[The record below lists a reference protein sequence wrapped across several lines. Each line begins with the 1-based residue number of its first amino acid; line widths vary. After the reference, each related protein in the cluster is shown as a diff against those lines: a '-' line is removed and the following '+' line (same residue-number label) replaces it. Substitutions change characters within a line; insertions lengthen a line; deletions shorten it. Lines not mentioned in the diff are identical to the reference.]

1 MPKERKFGGQS
12 SNKNNSGGRKEQSRG
27 GQYNQRG
34 GNQRSD
40 KKIGSSN
47 LIRDQEPIRD
57 SRQKPSSQPNSGG
70 FGALQTSTKR
80 IIMPRPEQ
88 IEATMVELRA
98 LENLLNSYEEL
109 EMDKNENIRFLVENI
124 LQKNYKDL

>member
-12 SNKNNSGGRKEQSRG
+12 SNKNNSGGRKEQPRG

-47 LIRDQEPIRD
+47 LIRDQEPMRD
-57 SRQKPSSQPNSGG
+57 SRQKSTSQLNSGAFG
-70 FGALQTSTKR
+70 GALQTTTKR
-80 IIMPRPEQ
+80 VVMPRPEQ
-88 IEATMVELRA
+88 IEATMLELRA
-98 LENLLNSYEEL
+98 LENLLNSYE
-109 EMDKNENIRFLVENI
+109 
-124 LQKNYKDL
+124 